1 MTAMS
6 LPTGVKITDIDFEL
20 RAADDQV
27 AMVWINHICVK
38 RGRCRLSVI
47 IKSSNTLL
55 AATWL

>member
-27 AMVWINHICVK
+27 AMVWNNYICVK
-38 RGRCRLSVI
+38 RARCRLSVI

>member
-1 MTAMS
+1 MS

>member
-1 MTAMS
+1 MS

-27 AMVWINHICVK
+27 AMVWNNYIRVK
-38 RGRCRLSVI
+38 RARCRLSII